1 MNLIV
6 ATRVDVQHLRLDVD
20 GKWRYGDALNLAY
33 LIKVSATRAGRD
45 NLLVDLRR
53 VFKLPDVQGRFL
65 ICDRLRRA
73 LAAPL
78 RVALVSTAE
87 LIDQENADY
96 IVGKG
101 VSIAGFPAEGRALRW
116 LCP

>member
-6 ATRVDVQHLRLDVD
+6 ATRVDEQHLRLDVD
-20 GKWRYGDALNLAY
+20 GKWRYGDALRLAY
-33 LIKVSATRAGRD
+33 WIKVSDGRAGRD

-53 VFKLPDVQGRFL
+53 VSNPPRVQGRFL
-65 ICDRLRRA
+65 ICDRLHRA

-87 LIDQENADY
+87 LIDQDGADY
-96 IVGKG
+96 TLGEG
-101 VSIAGFPAEGRALRW
+101 VSIACFSVEGRAMRW

>member
-53 VFKLPDVQGRFL
+53 VSKLPDVQGRFL

-87 LIDQENADY
+87 LIDQDCADS
-96 IVGKG
+96 ILGQG
-101 VSIAGFPAEGRALRW
+101 VNIACFSVEGQAMRW